1 MRETDSSRD
10 DDSDDVYGCPGSTK
24 TNINTST
31 RRRRFRRRRRIFA
44 RSIPTPCRSGAW
56 EEDRQRRRPATT
68 SRRRRT
74 QTERTTQKR
83 NRLNLPEEEEGL
95 LLTRG
100 GDLLLPQG
108 EGPPPQDQDL
118 LLPVVGYFRPWCRM
132 FLLVVQDA
140 RLTENADRRLS
151 EGGDFLSLLL
161 ESRKDRPSAPGKR
174 GLPPL
179 PP

>member
-1 MRETDSSRD
+1 MSLSLSLSSTKKSIRLLRETDSSRD

-83 NRLNLPEEEEGL
+83 NRLNLPEEEEEEEEEEGL
-95 LLTRG
+95 LLILHRRNIQRRWIQSQSSTEIQSTSEA
-100 GDLLLPQG
+100 LAK
-108 EGPPPQDQDL
+108 
-118 LLPVVGYFRPWCRM
+118 
-132 FLLVVQDA
+132 LVC
-140 RLTENADRRLS
+140 
-151 EGGDFLSLLL
+151 F
-161 ESRKDRPSAPGKR
+161 
-174 GLPPL
+174 
-179 PP
+179 

>member
-1 MRETDSSRD
+1 MTFEKKTIDFNSIFFNSSFHFLSPPPQKSRFDLLRETDSSRD

-83 NRLNLPEEEEGL
+83 NRLNLPEEEEEEEEEEQGL
-95 LLTRG
+95 LLILHRRNIQRRWIQSQSSTEIQSTSEA
-100 GDLLLPQG
+100 LAK
-108 EGPPPQDQDL
+108 
-118 LLPVVGYFRPWCRM
+118 
-132 FLLVVQDA
+132 LVC
-140 RLTENADRRLS
+140 
-151 EGGDFLSLLL
+151 F
-161 ESRKDRPSAPGKR
+161 
-174 GLPPL
+174 
-179 PP
+179 